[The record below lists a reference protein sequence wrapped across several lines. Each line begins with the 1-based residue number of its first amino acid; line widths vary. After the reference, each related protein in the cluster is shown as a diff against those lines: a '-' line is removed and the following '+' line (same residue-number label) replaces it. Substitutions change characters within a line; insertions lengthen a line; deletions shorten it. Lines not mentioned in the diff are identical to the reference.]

1 MPGDELLFV
10 MLTRLAPDDS
20 DETEPAS
27 SSVAP
32 LATVAVTPA
41 PTEAAPVVGLN
52 RSVLVPPTAIEL
64 AAPSEGAR
72 STSNTPLPPTANAE
86 PALLVNVPLNEP
98 LDPPAKTA
106 VVLMMLN
113 VPPPLLVTRPVKIA
127 GL

>member
-32 LATVAVTPA
+32 LATVAVTPV

-64 AAPSEGAR
+64 ATPSEGAP
-72 STSNTPLPPTANAE
+72 STSSTPLPPTANAE
-86 PALLVNVPLNEP
+86 SALLVNVPLNAP
-98 LDPPAKTA
+98 LEPPANTA
-106 VVLMMLN
+106 VVLIMLN
-113 VPPPLLVTRPVKIA
+113 VPPPLLVTNPVKIA

>member
-1 MPGDELLFV
+1 
-10 MLTRLAPDDS
+10 MLTRLVPDES
-20 DETEPAS
+20 AETEPAS

-64 AAPSEGAR
+64 AAPSVGAP
-72 STSNTPLPPTANAE
+72 STSSPPLPPTANAE
-86 PALLVNVPLNEP
+86 PALLVNVPLKLP

-106 VVLMMLN
+106 VVLTILN
-113 VPPPLLVTRPVKIA
+113 VPPPLL
-127 GL
+127 